1 MKTLYGDATAM
12 TRVNGYDN
20 QFNRVFVRDKLQYE
34 SEPLVTGYYFL
45 SFSLPQTL
53 SNPGGEYSQ
62 INYSDANRVLNS
74 VNTSITLPDISI
86 TQVTVDGLG
95 GTWNTV
101 PGRLDI
107 AKTFNVK
114 YWETFS
120 GEVTAT
126 IRSWLFQL
134 RDPRSGA
141 SRIKNAK
148 APLSTSTNYTQQK
161 YKGQLWWWMTDPTID
176 RAIFAME
183 YLGIWPT
190 NLPLSSINQDVATN
204 DKVEIEI
211 TFAYDRPFFYP
222 STVKFCAGAN
232 FLQARYQEML
242 DIDSDKGDQN
252 LNPVA
257 GK

>member
-1 MKTLYGDATAM
+1 MKTIYGDSSALNK
-12 TRVNGYDN
+12 VNAYEN
-20 QFNRVFVRDKLQYE
+20 QFNRVFVRDKLDYE

-45 SFSLPQTL
+45 SFSLPKTL
-53 SNPGGEYSQ
+53 SNPGGEYSA
-62 INYSDANRVLNS
+62 IDYTSANHVLNA

-86 TQVTVDGLG
+86 TQVTIDGLG

-107 AKTFNVK
+107 SKTFNVK

-120 GEVTAT
+120 GEVTAI

-141 SRIKNAK
+141 SRIANSK
-148 APLSTSTNYTQQK
+148 APKGTNTDYTQQK

-176 RAIFAME
+176 RVIFAME

-190 NLPLSSINQDVATN
+190 NLPLSSISQDVATN

-222 STVKFCAGAN
+222 ATSKYCSGAS
-232 FLQARYQEML
+232 FLGARYKEML
-242 DIDSDKGDQN
+242 AIDSDTGIKPA
-252 LNPVA
+252 NPIA
-257 GK
+257 TT

>member
-1 MKTLYGDATAM
+1 MKTLYGSSTAL
-12 TRVNGYDN
+12 TKVNAYDN
-20 QFNRVFVRDKLQYE
+20 QFNRVFVRDKLDYE

-45 SFSLPQTL
+45 SFSLPKTL

-62 INYSDANRVLNS
+62 IDYTSANQLLNA

-86 TQVTVDGLG
+86 TQVTIEGLG

-107 AKTFNVK
+107 ARTFNVK

-141 SRIKNAK
+141 SRIANSK
-148 APLSTSTNYTQQK
+148 APEANASKYTQQQ
-161 YKGQLWWWMTDPTID
+161 YKGQLWWWMTDPRID
-176 RAIFAME
+176 RVIFAME

-190 NLPLSSINQDVATN
+190 NLPLSSISQDVATN

-222 STVKFCAGAN
+222 STSTFCSGAQ
-232 FLQARYQEML
+232 FLQARFKEML
-242 DIDSDKGDQN
+242 DIDSDTGTEN

-257 GK
+257 TK